1 MRITWAD
8 LPPEIRARTEGIIGG
23 RVAETR
29 SQAEG
34 YSPGTADRVRTDDGR
49 RAFVKAVTPAINQH
63 SAELAR
69 QEMRITAALP
79 ERAPVPRMLGAFD
92 TGDWVV
98 LVLEDVAGRHPGL
111 PWSDADIDTVLD
123 GLGELAGALTPTPL
137 PDAPRASD
145 QLAHDFEGWARIAA
159 DPPADLDPWARAN
172 LADLGASAARG
183 LAATATGDTLTHC
196 DIRADN
202 ILVRDDG
209 RPVFIDWPWG
219 CVGPDWLDRVL
230 LAVNV
235 LVNGGDPDRLLTG
248 LDPRPVTDVV
258 TGLTGFF
265 LHTSRT
271 PPPPGIP
278 TVRAFQRAQAD
289 ALLPWLRKR
298 LLTRT

>member
-8 LPPEIRARTEGIIGG
+8 LPPEIRARTEQIIGG
-23 RVAETR
+23 RVTETR
-29 SQAEG
+29 SQTEG
-34 YSPGTADRVRTDDGR
+34 YSPGTADRVRTENGR
-49 RAFVKAVTPAINQH
+49 RAFVKAVTPALNQQ
-63 SAELAR
+63 SAVLAR

-79 ERAPVPRMLGAFD
+79 ERAPAPRMLGAFD

-111 PWSDADIDTVLD
+111 PWSDADIDAVRAGLD
-123 GLGELAGALTPTPL
+123 ELAAALTPAP
-137 PDAPRASD
+137 PIDAPRASD
-145 QLAHDFEGWARIAA
+145 QLAHDFEGWDRVAA
-159 DPPADLDPWARAN
+159 DPPADLDRWARVN
-172 LADLGASAARG
+172 LPALRASAARG
-183 LAATATGDTLTHC
+183 LAAIASGDTLAHC
-196 DIRADN
+196 DVRADN

-235 LVNGGDPDRLLTG
+235 IVNGGDPERLLDG
-248 LDPRPVTDVV
+248 LDPGPVTDVV

-265 LHTSRT
+265 LHISRT

-278 TVRAFQRAQAD
+278 TVRAFQRAQGD